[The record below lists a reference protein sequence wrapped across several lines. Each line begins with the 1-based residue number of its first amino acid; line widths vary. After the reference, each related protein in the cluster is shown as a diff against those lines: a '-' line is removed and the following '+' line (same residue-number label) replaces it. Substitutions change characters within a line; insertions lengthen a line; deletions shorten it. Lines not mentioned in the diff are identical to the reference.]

1 MGLKTMDVIAA
12 RLLQQGR
19 GGLSPVAGMKTHSSG
34 PSSKPR
40 FTRAVT
46 TSFSLLRTL
55 VNPSNR
61 VKTDARLSNWLKLLK
76 PPRAI
81 RIAKLKR
88 LA

>member
-1 MGLKTMDVIAA
+1 MGPARQQGGLGLKTMDVIAA

-46 TSFSLLRTL
+46 DIIQ
-55 VNPSNR
+55 PSQ
-61 VKTDARLSNWLKLLK
+61 DPCESEQLS
-76 PPRAI
+76 
-81 RIAKLKR
+81 
-88 LA
+88 